1 MFWFNELGKDLR
13 EAAAEISAG
22 IISLAGKVATSPPGY
37 LLVILFVLVVE
48 HLCLL
53 GSFSYFG
60 QPYNW
65 LVSCGIS
72 TSIADFCVSVFF
84 GVIFLGS
91 VRIGLATLGLKL
103 CSLSVAEA
111 GWRRFKSIPKIALAI
126 FAGPLDIVLRT
137 TVIAVFKYKTIP
149 IFYIATGKFWGKLN
163 EPMFYYWLIFG
174 CLIAPLIEEM
184 FFRGFL
190 QTALEKK
197 IGGKKA
203 VVVTAF
209 MFAVMHDPG
218 MTLEGFLIRFVKGL
232 IFSALKKWE
241 GTLWAPVAAH
251 SVNNFVAIFFPIM
264 AKMP

>member
-13 EAAAEISAG
+13 EAAAEISVG
-22 IISLAGKVATSPPGY
+22 INNLAGKVATSPPGY
-37 LLVILFVLVVE
+37 ALVILFVLAVE

-53 GSFSYFG
+53 GSFKYFW

-65 LVSCGIS
+65 LVSYGIS
-72 TSIADFCVSVFF
+72 TSTADFCVSIFF

-91 VRIGLATLGLKL
+91 VRIGLAALGFKL
-103 CSLSVAEA
+103 CSLSVAVA
-111 GWRRFKSIPKIALAI
+111 GWCRFKSIPKITLAI
-126 FAGPLDIVLRT
+126 LAGPLDIVLRT
-137 TVIAVFKYKTIP
+137 TAIALFKYKAIP
-149 IFYIATGKFWGKLN
+149 IFYLSTGKFWGKLN

-174 CLIAPLIEEM
+174 CFIAPLIEEI

-190 QTALEKK
+190 QTALEKR

-209 MFAVMHDPG
+209 MFAVMHNPG